1 VTVDPWAAFVV
12 IVTATAVGT
21 LVYYL
26 REGLAAWRDSDD
38 DLP

>member
-1 VTVDPWAAFVV
+1 VTVDPLAAFVV
-12 IVTATAVGT
+12 VVAAIAVGT
-21 LVYYL
+21 LAYYV

>member
-1 VTVDPWAAFVV
+1 MTVDLFTAFVV
-12 IVTATAVGT
+12 LVMVGVVAT
-21 LVYYL
+21 LVYYV